1 MSRVLVTGATGFIGR
16 GLVERCVT
24 DGIALRAALRT
35 PSPLPVETV
44 VVGEIG
50 PDTDWRAA
58 LQGIDAVVHL
68 AGRAH
73 VVRHETDALA
83 QFRRVNAAGTARLA
97 VQAEAAGVRRFVLVS
112 SVKAAADT
120 SARPLTETDPATPG
134 TPYGISK
141 LEGEAA
147 LAAAA
152 HRMETVILRPP
163 LVYGPGVAA
172 NFRALLRLVDSGWPL
187 PLSAVSNRRS
197 LIARDNLMDAIVVAL
212 AAPGA
217 ACGVFYVSDGEP
229 LSTPALIR
237 ALGQALSRPVRLFAM
252 PPSWLRAAAAALG
265 RSDAA
270 DSLLAS
276 LEIDG
281 SAFRAATG
289 WRPRLSQEEAF
300 ADVTAWY
307 RIAKKRPK
315 RQVSNIG

>member
-16 GLVERCVT
+16 GLVERCVA

-50 PDTDWRAA
+50 PDTDWGAA

-73 VVRHETDALA
+73 VMRHETDALA

-120 SARPLTETDPATPG
+120 SARPLTETDPARPG

-147 LAAAA
+147 LTAAA

-172 NFRALLRLVDSGWPL
+172 NFRALLRLVDSGWPS

-229 LSTPALIR
+229 LSTPALIAALAK
-237 ALGQALSRPVRLFAM
+237 ALGKPARLFPM
-252 PPSWLRAAAAALG
+252 PPALLRRAVFMLG
-265 RSDAA
+265 RADAA
-270 DSLLAS
+270 DSLLGS
-276 LEIDG
+276 LEIDDT
-281 SAFRAATG
+281 AFRNATC
-289 WRPRLSQEEAF
+289 WRPPVNPEVAF
-300 ADVTAWY
+300 TALAAWY
-307 RIAKKRPK
+307 IDAKGRA
-315 RQVSNIG
+315 